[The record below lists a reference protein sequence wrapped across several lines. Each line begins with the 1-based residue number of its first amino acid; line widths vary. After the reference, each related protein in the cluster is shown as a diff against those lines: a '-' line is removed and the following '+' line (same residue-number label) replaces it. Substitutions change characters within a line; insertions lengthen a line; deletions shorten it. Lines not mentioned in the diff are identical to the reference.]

1 MPDEFTVSDLSRLS
15 RKTDRGSH
23 GRKAIYDILD
33 ASIVCHVAYVA
44 NGQPFATPTLFWRD
58 GDELYWHG
66 SKHGRMI
73 RTLSQRQRVCVTVS
87 HLDAFNLGRSGIA
100 SSVQYR
106 SVMAFGTTEP
116 ITEATEK
123 RKQMAR
129 LIDRK
134 FSGRSGELRAI
145 HDHEIDQI
153 TVIRMPIDEA
163 TAKVKADGVAERSEA
178 DYALPAWAGVIP
190 VRTTIGPISPD
201 HRLQGHSDVPDNVAP
216 YAEGRPLEDA
226 LRQAAGQRSSDVD
239 KP

>member
-1 MPDEFTVSDLSRLS
+1 MPEEFVATHLSRLA
-15 RKTDRGSH
+15 RKTERGNH
-23 GRKAIYDILD
+23 ERKAIYDILD
-33 ASIVCHVAYVA
+33 ASIVCHVAYIA
-44 NGQPFATPTLFWRD
+44 DGQAFATPTLFWRD
-58 GDELYWHG
+58 GDVLYWHG

-123 RKQMAR
+123 RKQMAC

-134 FSGRSGELRAI
+134 FSDRSDELRAI
-145 HDHEIDQI
+145 HDHEIAQI
-153 TVIRMPIDEA
+153 TVIRMPIEEA

-190 VRTTIGPISPD
+190 VRMTIGPVTPD

-216 YAEGRPLEDA
+216 YAEGRALEDA
-226 LRQAAGQRSSDVD
+226 LLEAARLRSDINE
-239 KP
+239 K